1 MKENE
6 FTATPQHLL
15 PVVGSLVLTGF
26 LTYFVTVSNVKIESI
41 TIFPETSQGATLNTL
56 LFIVPIA
63 AMATIM
69 YALIKYGRERLVK
82 NLIKATLIVAIF
94 LLTNW
99 YGEVVLSTYSLHLQ
113 FQNAITLVASFM
125 ITLGLAYAIYR
136 SRGVVQLGAII
147 ATGSLT
153 GTFLGLSIPTLT
165 AIVLLVALSAY
176 DLIAVYKGPIGKI
189 AEKADLES
197 FVGAVCT
204 YKNLTVG
211 MGDIVFYSMLASNAM
226 MNLGK
231 LPFLGAS
238 IGLVVGAYAGFK
250 MLEKRDMFPGL
261 PFALLLGLGLSLLIW
276 FSLDIL
282 KF

>member
-189 AEKADLES
+189 AEKADLEG